1 MESASKQ
8 LSFVRTACA
17 LALAVALL
25 ALASAG
31 PGAAQTAA
39 PELPPVPKQCGD
51 TGVVGLPLPNSSN
64 ALQQRKRLKIVAIGA
79 SSSAVLGGGWRS
91 GSPPLLEQVL
101 EKTIKGLDVEI
112 INRGFSGELAE
123 AAGERIKIEV
133 ALSHPD
139 IVLWQVGTNDAL
151 AHVPV
156 ESFRLSVSNTVRW
169 LKAHNIDVI
178 LVGLHYMKHLVRD
191 PYYQAIRK
199 SLGEISSSENVLR
212 IGRYEAMEVLARTTA
227 AAGQPEQEIFGLTE
241 NGFNCMAQYIAR
253 NITVGLF
260 AKRPKTAPSVPN

>member
-1 MESASKQ
+1 MAIAPKQ
-8 LSFVRTACA
+8 LRCLERTARA
-17 LALAVALL
+17 LVLALAWLGVV
-25 ALASAG
+25 SAG
-31 PGAAQTAA
+31 PSAAQMAA
-39 PELPPVPKQCGD
+39 PELPPVPTQCGGD
-51 TGVVGLPLPNSSN
+51 TGVMGLPLPNSSQ
-64 ALQQRKRLKIVAIGA
+64 ALQQRKKLKIVAIGA
-79 SSSAVLGGGWRS
+79 SSSAVLGGGWR
-91 GSPPLLEQVL
+91 GGGPPLLEQVL

-133 ALSHPD
+133 ALNHPD

-191 PYYQAIRK
+191 PYYQGIRK
-199 SLGEISSSENVLR
+199 SLGEIASGEKVLR
-212 IGRYEAMEVLARTTA
+212 IGRYEAMEVLARTMA
-227 AAGQPEQEIFGLTE
+227 AAGQPEQEVFGLTE
-241 NGFNCMAQYIAR
+241 DGYNCMAQYIAR
-253 NITVGLF
+253 NITVGIF
-260 AKRPKTAPSVPN
+260 AKRPKTPN